1 MPKFQNERTDAK
13 MCKAKDELV
22 IGNFSEA
29 SDEELLSWLLPEAT
43 VQEIA
48 AEYGTCG
55 HLRQWLVNT
64 QPKEMAVIR
73 GIGPKKAR
81 QLKALYELM
90 LRCQGLSKAKVPPGI
105 RSPQDAFRYF
115 RQLSYRT
122 QEEFHVLL
130 LNTKHRVL
138 SSSHVATGILDGALV
153 APREIF
159 GRAIKQAAA
168 ALVLVHNHPSG
179 DTTPSQE
186 DKVLTARMVEA
197 GKILGIKVLD
207 HIIVGHLGYASA
219 KEDGWL

>member
-1 MPKFQNERTDAK
+1 MRKE
-13 MCKAKDELV
+13 KDNLV
-22 IGNFSEA
+22 TGEFSGV
-29 SDEELLSWLLPEAT
+29 SDEELLSCFLPEAT

-55 HLRQWLVNT
+55 NLRQWLVNT
-64 QPKEMAVIR
+64 KPKEMAAIR
-73 GIGPKKAR
+73 GIGPQKAK
-81 QLKALYELM
+81 QLQALYELM

-105 RSPQDAFRYF
+105 RSPQDAFQYF

-159 GRAIKQAAA
+159 IRAIKQAAA
-168 ALVLVHNHPSG
+168 AVVLVHNHPSG
-179 DTTPSQE
+179 DTTASHE
-186 DKVLTARMVEA
+186 DKVLTARMVDA
-197 GKILGIKVLD
+197 GKILGIDVVD
-207 HIIVGHLGYASA
+207 HIVVGHFGYSSA

>member
-1 MPKFQNERTDAK
+1 MR
-13 MCKAKDELV
+13 KANDDLV
-22 IGNFSEA
+22 VGSFSEA

-73 GIGPKKAR
+73 GIGPKKAK
-81 QLKALYELM
+81 QLQALYELM

-105 RSPQDAFRYF
+105 RSPQDAFQYF

-122 QEEFHVLL
+122 QEEFHILL
-130 LNTKHRVL
+130 LNTKNRVL

-153 APREIF
+153 APREVF
-159 GRAIKQAAA
+159 TRAIKQAAA
-168 ALVLVHNHPSG
+168 AVVLVHNHPSG
-179 DTTPSQE
+179 DTTPSHE

-197 GKILGIKVLD
+197 GKILGIDVLD
-207 HIIVGHLGYASA
+207 HLIVGHLGYSSA

>member
-1 MPKFQNERTDAK
+1 MH
-13 MCKAKDELV
+13 KAKDDLV
-22 IGNFSEA
+22 IGEFSGA

-64 QPKEMAVIR
+64 KPKEMALIR
-73 GIGPKKAR
+73 GIGPKKAK
-81 QLKALYELM
+81 QFQALYELM
-90 LRCQGLSKAKVPPGI
+90 LRCQGLNKAKVPPDI
-105 RSPQDAFRYF
+105 RSPQDVVQCF

-130 LNTKHRVL
+130 LNTKHRIL
-138 SSSHVATGILDGALV
+138 SSSNIASGILDGALV
-153 APREIF
+153 APREVF
-159 GRAIKQAAA
+159 ARAIKQAVAA
-168 ALVLVHNHPSG
+168 MVLVHNHPSG

-186 DKVLTARMVEA
+186 DKVLTVRMVEA
-197 GKILGIKVLD
+197 GKILGIDVLD
-207 HIIVGHLGYASA
+207 HIIVGHLGYSSA

>member
-13 MCKAKDELV
+13 MCKGKDELV

-29 SDEELLSWLLPEAT
+29 SDEELLSCLLPEAT

-81 QLKALYELM
+81 QLQALYELM
-90 LRCQGLSKAKVPPGI
+90 LRCQGLNKAKVPPGI
-105 RSPQDAFRYF
+105 RSPQDVVQCF

-130 LNTKHRVL
+130 LNTKHRIL

-159 GRAIKQAAA
+159 ARAIKQAAA

-197 GKILGIKVLD
+197 GKILGIDVLD
-207 HIIVGHLGYASA
+207 HIIVGHLGYSSA